1 MGSATRQVRREP
13 AHRFVAMNADQSART
28 WPSRS
33 TAGWRFFRRTWRR
46 SIHVRV
52 VTITVTVG
60 AVLTFVLGSY
70 MYQRIAD
77 GLVNNKVTSSEQD
90 ALAHRSQAQAT
101 LSATDKTDHGTLQLL
116 VQGAVTAAASP
127 GDDLSRRVVFTQG
140 RGVVTQR
147 LSRVS
152 TGPRNMVI
160 PDAMMRAVEQDPT
173 HQQTQVVTVPR
184 YAGGD
189 GQISAVM
196 VGSRVNVPGAG
207 EYDLYLVYPMDAEE
221 RTLDIVKSAFGLGGI
236 LLILMLGALAY
247 LVTRLVV
254 KPVRS
259 AAHVAQRLSDGALN
273 ERMPVR
279 GEDDLARLATSFN
292 AMADSLQRQIRQ
304 LEDLGTLQQ
313 RFTSDVSHELR
324 TPLTTIR
331 MAADMLHDRRADF
344 AEPVSR
350 SAELLVAEL
359 DRFEALLTD
368 LLEISRFDAGA
379 SALQDEPVDIRD
391 IVRRVCDG
399 FGSLAVRNRTRL
411 RVHGRRPAVAPMDR
425 RRVERIV
432 RNLVSNAIE
441 HSEGNPIDITV
452 GRNATAVA
460 ITVRDYGV
468 GLAPGDS
475 GRVFNR
481 FWRADPARTRT
492 TGGSG
497 LGLSISLDDARLHDG
512 WLQAWGEPGRGSCFR
527 LTLPAKTGVP
537 IGHSPLNLAPDD
549 SAVGRVMPKADSL
562 TIGARSG
569 GGLDRDTPFNPA
581 VEVER

>member
-1 MGSATRQVRREP
+1 MKSQQPRATW
-13 AHRFVAMNADQSART
+13 S
-28 WPSRS
+28 SRIN
-33 TAGWRFFRRTWRR
+33 AGWRLLRRAWRR
-46 SIHVRV
+46 SIHMRV
-52 VTITVTVG
+52 ITITVTVG

-77 GLVNNKVTSSEQD
+77 GLVANKVISSEQD

-127 GDDLSRRVVFTQG
+127 GDDLSRRVIFTHG
-140 RGVVTQR
+140 LGTIIQR
-147 LSRVS
+147 LPRVS
-152 TGPRNMVI
+152 TGPKNMTI
-160 PDAMMRAVEQDPT
+160 PPAMMRAVQNDPT
-173 HQQTQVVTVPR
+173 HQQTQITTAPR
-184 YAGGD
+184 YSTGD
-189 GQISAVM
+189 GQVSAVI
-196 VGSRVNVPGAG
+196 VGSRVTVPGAG
-207 EYDLYLVYPMDAEE
+207 DYDLYLIYPMDVEE
-221 RTLDIVKSAFGLGGI
+221 STLDIVKGALALGGV
-236 LLILMLGALAY
+236 LLLLMLAALAY

-254 KPVRS
+254 TPVRS

-304 LEDLGTLQQ
+304 LEDLSTLQQ

-344 AEPVSR
+344 AEPVAR
-350 SAELLVAEL
+350 SAELLSGEL

-379 SALQDEPVDIRD
+379 SSLQDEPVDIRD
-391 IVRRVCDG
+391 VVRRVCDG
-399 FGSLAVRNRTRL
+399 FESLATRNHTKL

-441 HSEGNPIDITV
+441 HSEGHPIDITV
-452 GRNATAVA
+452 GRNASAVA
-460 ITVRDYGV
+460 LTVRDYGI

-475 GRVFNR
+475 SRVFNR
-481 FWRADPARTRT
+481 FWRADPARART

-512 WLQAWGEPGRGSCFR
+512 WLQAWGEPGRGACFR

-549 SAVGRVMPKADSL
+549 STIGRVMPQADSL
-562 TIGARSG
+562 TIGARSDAG
-569 GGLDRDTPFNPA
+569 TGNGASSESGSR
-581 VEVER
+581 VQR

>member
-1 MGSATRQVRREP
+1 MKSQQPRATW
-13 AHRFVAMNADQSART
+13 S
-28 WPSRS
+28 SRIN
-33 TAGWRFFRRTWRR
+33 AGWRLLRRAWRR
-46 SIHVRV
+46 SIHMRV
-52 VTITVTVG
+52 ITITVTVG

-77 GLVNNKVTSSEQD
+77 GLMANKVTSSEQD

-127 GDDLSRRVVFTQG
+127 GDDLSRRVIFTHG
-140 RGVVTQR
+140 LGTIIQR
-147 LSRVS
+147 LPRVS
-152 TGPRNMVI
+152 TGPKNMTI
-160 PDAMMRAVEQDPT
+160 PPAMMRAVQNDPT
-173 HQQTQVVTVPR
+173 HQQTQITTAPR
-184 YAGGD
+184 YSTGD
-189 GQISAVM
+189 GQVSAVI
-196 VGSRVNVPGAG
+196 VGSRVTVPGAG
-207 EYDLYLVYPMDAEE
+207 DYDLYLIYPMDVEE
-221 RTLDIVKSAFGLGGI
+221 STLDIVKGALALGGV
-236 LLILMLGALAY
+236 LLLLMLAALAY

-254 KPVRS
+254 TPVRS

-304 LEDLGTLQQ
+304 LEDLSTLQQ

-344 AEPVSR
+344 AEPVAR
-350 SAELLVAEL
+350 SAELLSGEL

-379 SALQDEPVDIRD
+379 SSLQDEPVDIRD
-391 IVRRVCDG
+391 VVRRVCDG
-399 FGSLAVRNRTRL
+399 FESLATRNHTKL

-441 HSEGNPIDITV
+441 HSEGHPIDITV
-452 GRNATAVA
+452 GRNASAVA
-460 ITVRDYGV
+460 LTVRDYGI

-475 GRVFNR
+475 SRVFNR
-481 FWRADPARTRT
+481 FWRADPARART

-512 WLQAWGEPGRGSCFR
+512 WLQAWGEPGRGACFR

-549 SAVGRVMPKADSL
+549 STIGRVMPQADSL
-562 TIGARSG
+562 TIGARSDAG
-569 GGLDRDTPFNPA
+569 TGSGASSESGSR
-581 VEVER
+581 VQR

>member
-1 MGSATRQVRREP
+1 MKSEQPGT
-13 AHRFVAMNADQSART
+13 T
-28 WPSRS
+28 WPSRIN
-33 TAGWRFFRRTWRR
+33 AGWRLLRRAWRR
-46 SIHVRV
+46 SIHMRV
-52 VTITVTVG
+52 ITITVTVG

-77 GLVNNKVTSSEQD
+77 GLVANKVVSSEQD

-127 GDDLSRRVVFTQG
+127 GDDLSRRVIFTHG
-140 RGVVTQR
+140 LGPIIQR
-147 LSRVS
+147 LPRVS
-152 TGPRNMVI
+152 TGPKNMTI
-160 PDAMMRAVEQDPT
+160 PPAMMRAVQNDPT
-173 HQQTQVVTVPR
+173 HQQTQITTAPR
-184 YAGGD
+184 YSTGD
-189 GQISAVM
+189 GQVSAVI
-196 VGSRVNVPGAG
+196 VGSRVTVPGAG
-207 EYDLYLVYPMDAEE
+207 DYDLYLIYPMDVEE
-221 RTLDIVKSAFGLGGI
+221 STLDIVKGALALGGV
-236 LLILMLGALAY
+236 LLLLMLAALAY

-254 KPVRS
+254 TPVRS

-304 LEDLGTLQQ
+304 LEDLSTLQQ

-344 AEPVSR
+344 AEPVAR
-350 SAELLVAEL
+350 SAELLSGEL

-379 SALQDEPVDIRD
+379 SSLQDEPVDIRD
-391 IVRRVCDG
+391 VVRRVCDG
-399 FGSLAVRNRTRL
+399 FEALATRNHTKL

-441 HSEGNPIDITV
+441 HSEGHPIDITV
-452 GRNATAVA
+452 GRNASAVA
-460 ITVRDYGV
+460 LTVRDYGI

-475 GRVFNR
+475 SRVFNR
-481 FWRADPARTRT
+481 FWRADPARART

-512 WLQAWGEPGRGSCFR
+512 WLQAWGELGRGACFR

-549 SAVGRVMPKADSL
+549 STIGRVMPQADSL
-562 TIGARSG
+562 TIGARSDAG
-569 GGLDRDTPFNPA
+569 TDSGVPSEFGSGVDR
-581 VEVER
+581 

>member
-1 MGSATRQVRREP
+1 MKSQQPGATW
-13 AHRFVAMNADQSART
+13 S
-28 WPSRS
+28 SRIN
-33 TAGWRFFRRTWRR
+33 AGWRLLRRAWRR
-46 SIHVRV
+46 SIHMRV
-52 VTITVTVG
+52 ITITVTVG

-77 GLVNNKVTSSEQD
+77 GLVANKVISSEQD

-127 GDDLSRRVVFTQG
+127 GDDLSRRVIFTHG
-140 RGVVTQR
+140 LGTIIQR
-147 LSRVS
+147 LPRVS
-152 TGPRNMVI
+152 TGPKNMTI
-160 PDAMMRAVEQDPT
+160 PPAMMRAVQNDPT
-173 HQQTQVVTVPR
+173 HQQTQITTAPR
-184 YAGGD
+184 YSTGD
-189 GQISAVM
+189 GQVSAVI
-196 VGSRVNVPGAG
+196 VGSRVTVPGAG
-207 EYDLYLVYPMDAEE
+207 DYDLYLIYPMDVEE
-221 RTLDIVKSAFGLGGI
+221 STLDIVKGALALGGV
-236 LLILMLGALAY
+236 LLLLMLAALAY

-254 KPVRS
+254 TPVRS

-304 LEDLGTLQQ
+304 LEDLSTLQQ

-344 AEPVSR
+344 AEPVAR
-350 SAELLVAEL
+350 SAELLSGEL

-379 SALQDEPVDIRD
+379 SSLQDEPVDIRD
-391 IVRRVCDG
+391 VVRRVCDG
-399 FGSLAVRNRTRL
+399 FESLATRNHTKL

-441 HSEGNPIDITV
+441 HSEGHPIDITV
-452 GRNATAVA
+452 GRNASAVA
-460 ITVRDYGV
+460 LTVRDYGI

-475 GRVFNR
+475 SRVFNR
-481 FWRADPARTRT
+481 FWRADPARART

-512 WLQAWGEPGRGSCFR
+512 WLQAWGEPGRGACFR

-549 SAVGRVMPKADSL
+549 STIGRVMPQADSL
-562 TIGARSG
+562 TIGARSDAG
-569 GGLDRDTPFNPA
+569 TDSGASSEFGSR
-581 VEVER
+581 VQR